1 MEGKRAGCEV
11 RGCTEVEGGC
21 LFRVS
26 KTEAGAGGLRWQGT
40 GRGGGGGA
48 REASC
53 VGLAELLPPYDKS
66 RYLEIRNLEGEVVGK
81 EDGS

>member
-1 MEGKRAGCEV
+1 LFWEGWIGR
-11 RGCTEVEGGC
+11 
-21 LFRVS
+21 
-26 KTEAGAGGLRWQGT
+26 
-40 GRGGGGGA
+40 RGGGEDGREESRLPPRPGGGA